1 MDLGAGLRLAD
12 PASAGAVAHS
22 VLVGS
27 PTRNVYVQTWEDQRD
42 LALQEAAPLQLILTM
57 YTVVLLAVA
66 FAVVAVL
73 VGARAL
79 EQSREI
85 GLLKAVGLTPRQ
97 VAAVFVIESVALG
110 LLAAVLG
117 FTGGALLAPRL
128 AGAMAQTTLGSPG
141 VAADPLHLLV
151 AAVLVV
157 AVLVLS
163 AWMSSRRRTRF
174 SVVHALQAGR
184 SAPPTGSLTSALM
197 SRVPMTAPV
206 AVGTRTLLAARSRA
220 LLVMAAITLTGSAS
234 CSHCRC
240 RRRST
245 TGRREVSDVP
255 VELPVLVYTLDG
267 VLLLIATTALLAIAL
282 LSLRERLRDFGV
294 LKAIG
299 LTPRQVASSL
309 VAPYAALAVLAGVLS
324 VPLGIAL
331 YVAAY
336 RVAGGDGDPTIAPW
350 PWLLL
355 VPVGTVLMVVAATSV
370 PARIVTRVPTVEV
383 LRYE

>member
-1 MDLGAGLRLAD
+1 
-12 PASAGAVAHS
+12 
-22 VLVGS
+22 
-27 PTRNVYVQTWEDQRD
+27 
-42 LALQEAAPLQLILTM
+42 
-57 YTVVLLAVA
+57 
-66 FAVVAVL
+66 
-73 VGARAL
+73 
-79 EQSREI
+79 
-85 GLLKAVGLTPRQ
+85 
-97 VAAVFVIESVALG
+97 
-110 LLAAVLG
+110 
-117 FTGGALLAPRL
+117 
-128 AGAMAQTTLGSPG
+128 
-141 VAADPLHLLV
+141 
-151 AAVLVV
+151 
-157 AVLVLS
+157 
-163 AWMSSRRRTRF
+163 
-174 SVVHALQAGR
+174 
-184 SAPPTGSLTSALM
+184 
-197 SRVPMTAPV
+197 MTAPV

-220 LLVMAAITLTGSAS
+220 LLVMAAITLTGSAFVFALS
-234 CSHCRC
+234 MQA
-240 RRRST
+240 T
-245 TGRREVSDVP
+245 LDDGPAGEVSDVP

-336 RVAGGDGDPTIAPW
+336 RVAGGDGDPTNAPW